1 MAIKGITGHRSQ
13 LSVISVAISLL
24 TLMPLP
30 LAKAGGLTIHLALG
44 PFRSQTLFSNFVSAR
59 TKMNKLKL
67 LITICLITIE
77 KSKTNCFST
86 WQEKSS
92 WQKREFLAA
101 KFESKSVV
109 VFPQPVFSSDVE
121 GTRKMVEFLSLVEI
135 FEHGALHVLAPT
147 PTPVG

>member
-1 MAIKGITGHRSQ
+1 
-13 LSVISVAISLL
+13 
-24 TLMPLP
+24 MPLP

-59 TKMNKLKL
+59 RKMNKLKL
-67 LITICLITIE
+67 LITICFIT
-77 KSKTNCFST
+77 KTNCFST
-86 WQEKSS
+86 WEEKSS

-101 KFESKSVV
+101 KFESQSVV

-147 PTPVG
+147 PTPVRGTRLPHQSKSCKRNVLS